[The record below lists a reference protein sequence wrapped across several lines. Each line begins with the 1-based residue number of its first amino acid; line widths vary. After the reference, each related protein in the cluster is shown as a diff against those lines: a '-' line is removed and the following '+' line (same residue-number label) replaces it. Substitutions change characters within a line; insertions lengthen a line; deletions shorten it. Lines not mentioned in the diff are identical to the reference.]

1 MKLLSFLVL
10 VSTLLLASC
19 TEPLPSQAGAQ
30 SAQAVNVVAV
40 ESQKLDTV
48 L

>member
-19 TEPLPSQAGAQ
+19 DQPSP
-30 SAQAVNVVAV
+30 S
-40 ESQKLDTV
+40 KLALSDAADFV
-48 L
+48 RRRGRL